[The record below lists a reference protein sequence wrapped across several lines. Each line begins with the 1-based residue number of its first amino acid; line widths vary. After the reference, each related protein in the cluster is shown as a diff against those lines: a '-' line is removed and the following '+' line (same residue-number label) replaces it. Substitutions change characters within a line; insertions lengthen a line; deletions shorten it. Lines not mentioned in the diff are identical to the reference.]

1 MKGAQGGGFAGFDFA
16 DALEIFMRDFGM
28 GDVFGAT
35 RGRRSR
41 SGAARGPDMRVRL
54 PLTLKE
60 VATGAKRTV
69 KLRVQEPCGEC
80 GGSGA
85 RPGTEAVTCSTC
97 GGAGEVRRVQRSFL
111 GQLVSVSPCPTCHG
125 EGREVRDPCTNC
137 AGRGLEQKERTIEVE
152 VPAGVS
158 SGDYLTLRGQGH
170 AAPNNGARGDILVVM
185 DVQDDERF
193 SRDGPN
199 LLYELGITFS
209 QAALGA
215 DLEVPTVT
223 GNTRVEVP
231 PGTQSG
237 HVIRLRGKGLP
248 QLQGGGRGDL
258 LVRVTVWT
266 PTRLSAEQEKVF
278 RALAEV
284 ETEKPQTAARGGDG
298 GFWSRVK
305 EAFGG

>member
-1 MKGAQGGGFAGFDFA
+1 
-16 DALEIFMRDFGM
+16 
-28 GDVFGAT
+28 
-35 RGRRSR
+35 
-41 SGAARGPDMRVRL
+41 
-54 PLTLKE
+54 
-60 VATGAKRTV
+60 
-69 KLRVQEPCGEC
+69 
-80 GGSGA
+80 
-85 RPGTEAVTCSTC
+85 
-97 GGAGEVRRVQRSFL
+97 
-111 GQLVSVSPCPTCHG
+111 VSVSPCPTCHG